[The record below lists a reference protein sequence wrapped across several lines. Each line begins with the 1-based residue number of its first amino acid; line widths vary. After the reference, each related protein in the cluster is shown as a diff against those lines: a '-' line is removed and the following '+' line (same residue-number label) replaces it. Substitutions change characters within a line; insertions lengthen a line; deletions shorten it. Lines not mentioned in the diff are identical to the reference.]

1 MADTSKGAYT
11 FLSYARRGAVTGIKD
26 VDDPTKTLA
35 SRGKLAV
42 SLTVQGLT
50 GAVGTNAVLYGPGDV
65 TGIDPAL
72 IGRMQPKPGTPDF
85 EPNYFAAVELKQ
97 PDFPWM
103 LTPAKAN
110 ADGQLRP
117 WLCLVAIEKSDGVLN
132 TEPTLVLPQVH
143 VDDADEELP
152 PPADSF
158 AWAHIQL
165 TGSVSA
171 GDPLETVVD
180 TNPERVVARLL
191 CPRRLDEGTTYHACV
206 VPLFMAGR
214 QAGLGEPVT
223 ATDLTYAWAAG
234 DTDFWLPVY
243 HQWEFTTGARGD
255 FESLVRMLQPGEMPP
270 EVGTRPMDIGDP
282 GGGLPAAPQSA
293 RPVEIG
299 LEGALRVPGAG
310 PTAWPRRT
318 MFLRA
323 LRKLLDAPARRSA
336 TAQSLPLVPPIYGR
350 WHAARETVP
359 ADRGPNDKPY
369 WLRELN
375 LDPRNRV
382 AAALGTQVVQERQD
396 QLMERAWQQVGEI
409 ERANQALRQAQMAR
423 SAGVSMHARHLS
435 GLSPEAI
442 VQITEPV
449 HARVIGGTAATMR
462 AVVRDSCLPQAVL
475 SPGFRRLMRPRG
487 PVARRWRRAAAARRE
502 RPRQTS
508 LLRRL
513 ASGAL
518 SVVPDRTVQSGA
530 VTVDLVSE
538 RLRAHGRGGTAAD
551 LGFAQLT
558 EDTALHAPAQEF
570 RVLTAEDGERPQV
583 TGGADDA
590 VAAAFR
596 DAAAA
601 HQADVMQEGPAGPG
615 CDSLALPGAA
625 QNLLGLLDPRTTVP
639 ARIGARL
646 RVPEGVWDKPDPL
659 EPIMAAPEFPE
670 PMYEPL
676 RDMSQ
681 DWLLPGLDRVP
692 PNTISVLETNARF
705 VESYM
710 VGLNHEMAREL
721 LWREYPT
728 DQRGTCFRQ
737 FWDLSA
743 VVPAPVTDAER
754 EALKDIDE
762 IHTWPAAKQL
772 GDARAR
778 GKSKEARLV
787 LLIRGELLQRYPD
800 AVIYAVKAL
809 RQPGGKRVPS
819 TAAGAE
825 RYPVFRG
832 TLPQDVTFLAFDLT
846 ASEAR
851 GRGRLPGWFFV
862 IQQQPTE
869 PRFGL
874 DEAGWQSGQPA
885 GWRDLTWG
893 HLVTQNQFAGMT
905 HAPVSGSRPES
916 WAFSADAGVRWG
928 KQAESAHIA
937 YIALQRPVR
946 VAIHADDMLASP

>member
-1 MADTSKGAYT
+1 MADTSKGTYT
-11 FLSYARRGAVTGIKD
+11 FLSYARRGAVTGLQN
-26 VDDPTKTLA
+26 VDNPAATLA

-42 SLTVQGLT
+42 SLTVQGLS
-50 GAVGTNAVLYGPGDV
+50 GAAGTNAVLYGPGDI

-72 IGRMQPKPGTPDF
+72 IGVMQPKPGTPDF
-85 EPNYFAAVELKQ
+85 EPNYFPAVEFKQ

-110 ADGQLRP
+110 SHGQLRP
-117 WLCLVAIEKSDGVLN
+117 WLCLVAVEKTKDVLN
-132 TEPTLVLPQVH
+132 TNPTLVLPQVH
-143 VDDADEELP
+143 VDDADAELP

-158 AWAHIQL
+158 AWAHVQL
-165 TGSVSA
+165 TGSTNGGNS
-171 GDPLETVVD
+171 LETVLA

-191 CPRRLDEGTTYHACV
+191 CPRRLDEGTTYLACV

-223 ATDLTYAWAAG
+223 AADLTYAWSSG
-234 DTDFWLPVY
+234 EGDFWLPVY
-243 HQWEFTTGARGD
+243 HHWEFTTGARGD
-255 FESLVRMLQPGEMPP
+255 FESLVRALQPGEMPP
-270 EVGTRPMDIGDP
+270 EVGTRPMDISDP
-282 GGGLPAAPQSA
+282 GGGLPAAPQSV

-299 LEGALRVPGAG
+299 LEGALRVPGAQ
-310 PTAWPRRT
+310 PTAWSRRST
-318 MFLRA
+318 FIRA
-323 LRKLLDAPARRSA
+323 LRRVLNSPA
-336 TAQSLPLVPPIYGR
+336 TAGSRALVPPIYGR

-359 ADRGPNDKPY
+359 ADRGPTDKPY
-369 WLRELN
+369 WLRDLN

-423 SAGVSMHARHLS
+423 SAGVSMHTRHLAR
-435 GLSPEAI
+435 LSPEAI
-442 VQITEPV
+442 VQVTEPV
-449 HARVIGGTAATMR
+449 HARVLAAEAVTMR
-462 AVVRDSCLPQAVL
+462 ALVRDSCLPQAVL

-487 PVARRWRRAAAARRE
+487 PVARRWRRMVAERRE
-502 RPRQTS
+502 GSQPST

-513 ASGAL
+513 ASGSL
-518 SVVPDRTVQSGA
+518 RVVPERSVQRGS
-530 VTVDLVSE
+530 VTVDGVSE
-538 RLRAHGRGGTAAD
+538 RLRADGRGGTAAD
-551 LGFAQLT
+551 LGFGDLT
-558 EDTALHAPAQEF
+558 QDAALNAPPQEF
-570 RVLTAEDGERPQV
+570 HVLSAEAGEHPHATA
-583 TGGADDA
+583 GADDP

-601 HQADVMQEGPAGPG
+601 HQADVLQDAPSDAG
-615 CDSLALPGAA
+615 CNSLGVPGAA
-625 QNLLGLLDPRTTVP
+625 QDLLGLIDPRTTVP
-639 ARIGARL
+639 ARVGSRL
-646 RVPEGVWDKPDPL
+646 RVPPGVWDQPDPL

-681 DWLLPGLDRVP
+681 DWLLPGLEHVP
-692 PNTISVLETNARF
+692 PNTITVLETNARF

-743 VVPAPVTDAER
+743 VVPKPSTDGEV

-762 IHTWPAAKQL
+762 IHTWPAAKHL

-778 GKSKEARLV
+778 GRSRDARLV
-787 LLIRGELLQRYPD
+787 LLVRGELLKRYPE

-809 RQPGGKRVPS
+809 RPRGGKRAPS
-819 TAAGAE
+819 TAVSAE

-846 ASEAR
+846 VSEAR

-874 DEAGWQSGQPA
+874 DEADWQGGTPG

-893 HLVTQNQFAGMT
+893 HLVEEDEFEGMT
-905 HAPVSGSRPES
+905 HAPVSGSRPEG
-916 WAFSADAGVRWG
+916 WTPFSADAGVGWG
-928 KQAESAHIA
+928 AEAESAHIA

-946 VAIHADDMLASP
+946 VAIHADDMLPTA